1 VLPDLSDLVEKI
13 EWANANPEEARVIQ
27 QRGMQVA
34 TKVVTD
40 DQNDCYFLAVLLE
53 WARLQEYGRTLHM

>member
-1 VLPDLSDLVEKI
+1 VEKI
-13 EWANANPEEARVIQ
+13 RWANHPEEARLIQ

-34 TKVVTD
+34 MRIVTD

-53 WARLQEYGRTLHM
+53 WARLQDYARQAVGSSSAWIN